1 MLIVRCVWV
10 AVASQLALWSVVGCS
25 TKNVPS
31 LVSTVTLQA
40 SARQGDPIGVSKLE
54 EIKQIAGG
62 AGIIGAHGSSYTY
75 IDGTPAGGYMI
86 VQETFASRT
95 EYKSITPIIR
105 VDEEGLVIDCSYVR
119 SVDEVDGV
127 AVGRYCGGAR
137 IATADAL
144 EEAVDDGHML
154 LFSPRASWL
163 NLLNVG
169 ACKNRAGLIYI
180 NLYVVRCG
188 AADVGEVTSSV
199 SVKVFSSE
207 NKLLLSMGGY
217 ELAPDIQASNPRALT
232 FWRLD
237 GDSHHVIVERVL
249 PGGTVLD

>member
-1 MLIVRCVWV
+1 MGGSGIAARLVVCRWMLYKKRPKSGVHGHFT
-10 AVASQLALWSVVGCS
+10 SVGS
-25 TKNVPS
+25 PRRSN
-31 LVSTVTLQA
+31 
-40 SARQGDPIGVSKLE
+40 RGV
-54 EIKQIAGG
+54 QIRRNKANCRG

-105 VDEEGLVIDCSYVR
+105 VDEEGLVVDCSYVR